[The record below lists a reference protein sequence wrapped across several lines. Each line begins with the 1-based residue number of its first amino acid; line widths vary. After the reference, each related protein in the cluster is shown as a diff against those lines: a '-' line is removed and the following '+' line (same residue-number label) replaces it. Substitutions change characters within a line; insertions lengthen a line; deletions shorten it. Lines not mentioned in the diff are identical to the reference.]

1 MESLVAKPFPPSRID
16 ADSGVGASRGRT
28 LALAVLL
35 VTIVA
40 GLLTLASYSRQQLEQ
55 TPVASDEG
63 DPVYLPD
70 TRFLQLASLGY
81 DNALADVLW
90 FRTIDYFG
98 RQFRGSRLYPWLAR
112 MCDIVTDLDPRAK
125 HVYQFGGFILPWE
138 AQLPDEGIRL
148 LQKGV
153 AQFPDSWELQ
163 YFLGFNLYYFKDDI
177 QAALPHLQKAAEQP
191 GASPFVSH
199 LAAALATQR
208 LGPEAAREFLEGL
221 RDSGSAGGMES
232 VIRERLQ
239 EVRLTEE
246 VGQLNHIV
254 DAYRAQSGREPTS
267 LDDLVAAKMLTAVPH
282 DPFGHPYVYDADKR
296 EVRSSSGRR
305 GLRMYDSDKRR
316 QVLSG
321 ASYKD

>member
-16 ADSGVGASRGRT
+16 ADSGVDASRRRVA
-28 LALAVLL
+28 ALGVLL
-35 VTIVA
+35 AAVVA
-40 GLLTLASYSRQQLEQ
+40 GLLALASYSSRQLEQ
-55 TPVASDEG
+55 TPAASLEG

-112 MCDIVTDLDPRAK
+112 MCDVVTDLDPRAK

-177 QAALPHLQKAAEQP
+177 EAALPHLQKAAAQP
-191 GASPFVSH
+191 DAHPFVTH
-199 LAAALATQR
+199 LAASLATQG
-208 LGPEAAREFLEGL
+208 LGPEAARGFLEGL

-246 VGQLNHIV
+246 IAQLNRAV
-254 DAYRAQSGREPTS
+254 EAYRTKSGREPSS
-267 LDDLVAAKMLTAVPH
+267 LDDLVAANLLTAIPN
-282 DPFGHPYVYDADKR
+282 DPFGHPYVYDGDKR

-305 GLRMYDSDKRR
+305 GLRVYDSEKRR
-316 QVLSG
+316 QVLRG
-321 ASYKD
+321 ESYKD